1 VSVEAGH
8 LKRVC
13 LVARLGGVA
22 GPAAF
27 QRRLATGL
35 QEQGIEVSYSLADR
49 PYDAVLV
56 IGGTRWLGG
65 LLRARRAGVPIVQRL
80 AGINWLHRQTRTGLR
95 HYLRAEANNLL
106 VRLIRSRLADR
117 LVYQSE
123 FARGWWERRHGM
135 ASARAMVVHNGV
147 PLRIYTPDR
156 EDQRPR
162 DVIRLLMVEGNFAG
176 GYELGL
182 HSGMNLAGRLA
193 ARLNRPV
200 ELTIAGNAP
209 RPPGDPPRGVR
220 LDWRGL
226 VDPDQIP
233 ALDRSAHLLFAADL
247 NPACPNAAIEA
258 MACGL
263 PVIAFETGALPELVQ
278 GDAGRLAPY
287 GGDPWKLEPPDLE
300 ALVEAGE
307 QVLDDQPRFRAGAR
321 ARAEAAFGLDRM
333 VDGYLQQLVG

>member
-1 VSVEAGH
+1 MSLETGR

-13 LVARLGGVA
+13 LVTRLGGVA

-27 QRRLATGL
+27 QRRLAYGL
-35 QEQGIEVSYSLADR
+35 QEQGIQVSYSLADR
-49 PYDAVLV
+49 PYDTVLV

-80 AGINWLHRQTRTGLR
+80 AGINWMHRQTRTGVR

-106 VRLIRSRLADR
+106 VRLIRNRLADR

-123 FARGWWERRHGM
+123 FARAWWERRYGT
-135 ASARAMVVHNGV
+135 ARARGVVIHNGV
-147 PLRIYTPDR
+147 PLQIYTPRGD
-156 EDQRPR
+156 EQRPGEAT
-162 DVIRLLMVEGNFAG
+162 RLLMVEGNFAG

-182 HSGMNLAGRLA
+182 RSGLNLAGRLA
-193 ARLNRPV
+193 TRLNQRV
-200 ELTIAGNAP
+200 ELTIAGNAL
-209 RPPGDPPRGVR
+209 RPPEGLPRGVR

-263 PVIAFETGALPELVQ
+263 PVIGFETGALPELVQ

-287 GGDPWKLEPPDLE
+287 GGDPWKLEVPDLE

-307 QVLDDQPRFRAGAR
+307 QVLGDQPRFRAGAR
-321 ARAEAAFGLDRM
+321 ARAEAAFGLGRM

>member
-1 VSVEAGH
+1 VSCAH
-8 LKRVC
+8 SQLKRVC
-13 LVARLGGVA
+13 LVTRLGGVA
-22 GPAAF
+22 GPAGF
-27 QRRLATGL
+27 QRRLAAGL

-49 PYDAVLV
+49 PYDTVLV
-56 IGGTRWLGG
+56 IGGTRRLGG
-65 LLRARRAGVPIVQRL
+65 LLQARRAGARIVQRL
-80 AGINWLHRQTRTGLR
+80 DGINWLHRQTRTGVR

-106 VRLIRSRLADR
+106 VRWIRSRLADR

-123 FARGWWERRHGM
+123 FARRWWEQRHGSV
-135 ASARAMVVHNGV
+135 SATSVVVHNGV
-147 PLRIYTPDR
+147 PLQIYTPKGA
-156 EDQRPR
+156 DQRPQEAT
-162 DVIRLLMVEGNFAG
+162 RLLMVEGNFAG

-182 HSGMNLAGRLA
+182 ETGVDLAGRLA
-193 ARLNRPV
+193 AHLDRSV
-200 ELTIAGNAP
+200 ELTVAGNAR
-209 RPPGDPPRGVR
+209 RPPGELPHGVR

-226 VDPDQIP
+226 VQPDQIP

-287 GGDPWKLEPPDLE
+287 GGDPWKLETPDLE

-307 QVLDDQPRFRAGAR
+307 QVLGDQPRFRAGAR
-321 ARAEAAFGLDRM
+321 ARAEAAFGLERM
-333 VDGYLQQLVG
+333 VDGYLQQLAG

>member
-1 VSVEAGH
+1 MSNEIIR

-13 LVARLGGVA
+13 LVTRLGGVA

-27 QRRLATGL
+27 QRRLADGL
-35 QEQGIEVSYSLADR
+35 RKQGIDLSYSLADR
-49 PYDAVLV
+49 PYGAVLV

-65 LLRARRAGVPIVQRL
+65 LLRAGRAGVPIVQRL
-80 AGINWLHRQTRTGLR
+80 AGINWLHRQTRTGPR
-95 HYLRAEANNLL
+95 HYLRSEANNLL
-106 VRLIRSRLADR
+106 VRLIRGRLADR

-123 FARGWWERRHGM
+123 FARGWWERCHGT
-135 ASARAMVVHNGV
+135 ARARAVVVHNGV
-147 PLRIYTPDR
+147 PLRIYTPDGD
-156 EDQRPR
+156 DQRPR
-162 DVIRLLMVEGNFAG
+162 DAIRLLMVEGNFAG

-182 HSGMNLAGRLA
+182 GNGVNLAGRLA
-193 ARLNRPV
+193 ARLNRPI

-209 RPPGDPPRGVR
+209 RPPGELPRGVR

-263 PVIAFETGALPELVQ
+263 PVIAFATGALPELVQ
-278 GDAGRLAPY
+278 GDSGRLAPY

-307 QVLDDQPRFRAGAR
+307 QVLGDQPRFRSGAR
-321 ARAEAAFGLDRM
+321 SRAEAAFGLERM
-333 VDGYLQQLVG
+333 VDGYLQELAG

>member
-1 VSVEAGH
+1 VSCAH
-8 LKRVC
+8 SQLKRVC
-13 LVARLGGVA
+13 LVTRLGGVA
-22 GPAAF
+22 GPAGF
-27 QRRLATGL
+27 QRRLAAGL

-49 PYDAVLV
+49 PYDTVLV
-56 IGGTRWLGG
+56 IGGTRRLGG
-65 LLRARRAGVPIVQRL
+65 LLQARRAGARIVQRL
-80 AGINWLHRQTRTGLR
+80 DGINWLHRQTRTGVR

-106 VRLIRSRLADR
+106 VRWIRSRLADR

-123 FARGWWERRHGM
+123 FARRWWEQLHGSV
-135 ASARAMVVHNGV
+135 SATSVVVHNGV
-147 PLRIYTPDR
+147 PLQIYTPNGT
-156 EDQRPR
+156 DQRPR
-162 DVIRLLMVEGNFAG
+162 EATRLLMVEGNFGG

-182 HSGMNLAGRLA
+182 ETGVDLAGRLA
-193 ARLNRPV
+193 AHLDRSV
-200 ELTIAGNAP
+200 ELTIAGNAR
-209 RPPGDPPRGVR
+209 RPPGELPHGVR

-226 VDPDQIP
+226 VEPDQIP

-287 GGDPWKLEPPDLE
+287 GGDPWKLETPDLE

-307 QVLDDQPRFRAGAR
+307 QVLGDQPRFRAGAR
-321 ARAEAAFGLDRM
+321 ARAEAAFGLERM
-333 VDGYLQQLVG
+333 VDGYLQQLAG

>member
-1 VSVEAGH
+1 VRVETGQ

-13 LVARLGGVA
+13 LVTRLGGVA

-27 QRRLATGL
+27 QRRLAAGL
-35 QEQGIEVSYSLADR
+35 HEQGIEVSYSLADR
-49 PYDAVLV
+49 PYDTVLV
-56 IGGTRWLGG
+56 IGGTRKLGG

-106 VRLIRSRLADR
+106 VRLIRNRLADR

-123 FARGWWERRHGM
+123 FARGWWEHRYGT
-135 ASARAMVVHNGV
+135 ARARGVVVHNGV
-147 PLRIYTPDR
+147 PLRIYTPDG
-156 EDQRPR
+156 DAHQPR
-162 DVIRLLMVEGNFAG
+162 DATRLLMVEGNFAG

-182 HSGMNLAGRLA
+182 GSGLNLAGGLA

-200 ELTIAGNAP
+200 ELTIAGNVSRLPGAL
-209 RPPGDPPRGVR
+209 PPGVR

-226 VDPDQIP
+226 VEPDQIP
-233 ALDRSAHLLFAADL
+233 ALDRSAHLFFAADL
-247 NPACPNAAIEA
+247 HPACPNAAIEA

-263 PVIAFETGALPELVQ
+263 PVVAFATGALPELVQ
-278 GDAGRLAPY
+278 DDAGRLAPY
-287 GGDPWKLEPPDLE
+287 GGDPWKLEAPDYE

-307 QVLDDQPRFRAGAR
+307 QVLGDQPRYRAGAR
-321 ARAEAAFGLDRM
+321 ARAEAAFGQERM
-333 VDGYLQQLVG
+333 VAGYLQQLVG

>member
-1 VSVEAGH
+1 MRLEIGR

-13 LVARLGGVA
+13 LVTRLSGVA

-27 QRRLATGL
+27 QRRLADGL
-35 QEQGIEVSYSLADR
+35 QKQGIECCYSLADR
-49 PYDAVLV
+49 PYEAVLV
-56 IGGTRWLGG
+56 TGGTRWLGG
-65 LLRARRAGVPIVQRL
+65 LRRARRAGVPIVQRL

-106 VRLIRSRLADR
+106 VRLIRDRLADR

-123 FARGWWERRHGM
+123 FARGWWERRHGI
-135 ASARAMVVHNGV
+135 ARARAAVVLNGV
-147 PLRIYTPDR
+147 PLGVYTPDGA
-156 EDQRPR
+156 DQRPG
-162 DVIRLLMVEGNFAG
+162 DAVRLLMVEGNFAG

-182 HSGMNLAGRLA
+182 RSGMNLAGRLA
-193 ARLNRPV
+193 ARLNRPI

-209 RPPGDPPRGVR
+209 QPPGEYPRGVR

-226 VDPDQIP
+226 VDPDRIP
-233 ALDRSAHLLFAADL
+233 ALDRSSHLLFAADL

-263 PVIAFETGALPELVQ
+263 PVIAFATGALPELVQ
-278 GDAGRLAPY
+278 GDSGRLAPY
-287 GGDPWKLEPPDLE
+287 GGDPWRLDPPDLE
-300 ALVEAGE
+300 ALAEAGE
-307 QVLDDQPRFRAGAR
+307 QVLENQPRFRAGAR
-321 ARAEAAFGLDRM
+321 ARAEAAFGLERM